1 MPKHHT
7 PKSVAQFFE
16 AHDIP
21 FSDKPS
27 FWRKAISPALEMGF
41 KIGESRND
49 DMVVITPQ
57 RHRKLY
63 KGFGKSQYKMGI
75 ALAHAMFSNRIH

>member
-1 MPKHHT
+1 MPRHIHPET
-7 PKSVAQFFE
+7 VTQFFE
-16 AHDIP
+16 LHEIP
-21 FSDKPS
+21 FADKPS

-41 KIGESRND
+41 RVGESRD
-49 DMVVITPQ
+49 DVMTVITPQ

-63 KGFGKSQYKMGI
+63 KGFGGSQYKMGI

>member
-21 FSDKPS
+21 FSEKPS

-41 KIGESRND
+41 RIGESRND
-49 DMVVITPQ
+49 EVVVTTPQ
-57 RHRKLY
+57 KHRKLY
-63 KGFGKSQYKMGI
+63 KGFGGPQYKMGI

>member
-63 KGFGKSQYKMGI
+63 RGFGKSQYKMGI